1 MKRILIVSHGMELGG
16 AERSLIGLLD
26 ALDPGR
32 CRVDLFL
39 LRREGEL
46 LADIPQYVRLLPEI
60 PAYTVLARPMKDTL
74 REGHVLLT
82 AARLAGKLAARLY
95 ENAAPAGRAA
105 FPWSTATSSPA
116 LFAPNSAGYG
126 V

>member
-60 PAYTVLARPMKDTL
+60 PAYTVLARPMKDT
-74 REGHVLLT
+74 
-82 AARLAGKLAARLY
+82 
-95 ENAAPAGRAA
+95 
-105 FPWSTATSSPA
+105 
-116 LFAPNSAGYG
+116 
-126 V
+126 